1 MMISKLKSLF
11 RLKKK
16 ELQEIYNFKNIFN
29 GTLIVFFLLS
39 LLDGF
44 DIPSKT
50 WEILGTYNLCVM
62 VLLVVFYFVWS
73 IRKRWE
79 WRLAGDDDYI
89 LISICMGMF
98 AWFIGYILRASRVEW
113 IYYANIF
120 IICFLLWA
128 NCKRFR
134 ILYKYFK
141 ERSNKKKKGNLCDL
155 KDLYDGNVQLK
166 DSEIVLIKE
175 EDVDYDLLGRSNI
188 IAQIESMIRW
198 CEVDKRFIIGVSGR
212 WGSGKTTILNIV
224 KSKLRGDENIVIID
238 EFKPW
243 NFQNE
248 ISMIESMLEIILKE
262 SAVGV
267 SWIETERMKQRLTE
281 NLFESNGY
289 WKFLRIFGIGL
300 GRKPEEVGKVIN
312 EYLKA
317 SGKKLVFIID
327 DIERADPDKIFLLF
341 NLISNLFYLN
351 HIIYVLSY
359 DKEQLNSIFE
369 QKGIKTEYLKKII
382 QAEVS
387 VPQIY
392 DGKLEEIIGICL
404 RNLMYAYKAIDFL
417 NNIEDF
423 RFIVRSIS
431 SVCSDLRD
439 VKIFFNSVMTIQRI
453 TGNYLNPVD
462 MLGIQIIKFGNI
474 DLYNDIYQNG
484 VFFVSDDT
492 IFNRKYYM
500 ESYSEK
506 RFNENGKKYFT
517 GLFSNK
523 ENKCYIDILERLF
536 PYVKRYK
543 NGEMLKEHGYI
554 SGQNHRDLVKNKR
567 ICNARYF
574 ELYFTEQSNDFVEI
588 NDSIRNWILKIGE
601 KEKKENK
608 VEFNKILALAQN
620 ESEYLIINMLQIYS
634 DDLDELQAGKIL
646 EVLYDKAL
654 ELDDAHMYTMFSARR
669 LAAFMIGELLEKIQ
683 KDEFD
688 KWLDYVSIDYKKLYF
703 INTIIA
709 SLGEKS
715 PDSEEK
721 RIYKGRAKTFYEKFI
736 LMGVHIRE
744 NRINVYDDF
753 IYQRSNIWAVYHML
767 KDNEEREGVKDY
779 IAYLNDV
786 LNSKNIY
793 RFLWDMIGDSVGR
806 VYSYSFCKENM
817 EPYFSY
823 SCVDALLLEHQLIYG
838 ETEDEK
844 YVRKIYEARDNKGFK
859 GEEII
864 EKTEKRLN
872 L

>member
-1 MMISKLKSLF
+1 MISKLKRIF

-16 ELQEIYNFKNIFN
+16 ELQEIYNFKNIFK
-29 GTLIVFFLLS
+29 GSLIVFFLLS

-44 DIPSKT
+44 DIPSKML
-50 WEILGTYNLCVM
+50 EILGIYNLCVI
-62 VLLVVFYFVWS
+62 VLLVVLYAVWS

-79 WRLAGDDDYI
+79 WNLVGEDDYI
-89 LISICMGMF
+89 LISMCTGMF
-98 AWFIGYILRASRVEW
+98 VWFIGYIFRNSRVEW

-120 IICFLLWA
+120 IICFLVWA
-128 NCKRFR
+128 NWKRFR
-134 ILYKYFK
+134 VLYSSFK

-166 DSEIVLIKE
+166 DSEIALIKE

-188 IAQIESMIRW
+188 IAHIESMIRW
-198 CEVDKRFIIGVSGR
+198 CEADKRFIIGVSGR

-224 KSKLRGDENIVIID
+224 KSKFRDDENIVIID

-262 SAVGV
+262 SAVGI

-300 GRKPEEVGKVIN
+300 GRKPEEIGKVIN
-312 EYLKA
+312 EYLET

-351 HIIYVLSY
+351 HIIYVLPY

-369 QKGIKTEYLKKII
+369 QRGIKTEYLKKII

-387 VPQIY
+387 VPKIHAE
-392 DGKLEEIIGICL
+392 KLEEIVGICL
-404 RNLMYAYKAIDFL
+404 RNLMYTYNAMDFL

-423 RFIVRSIS
+423 RFIMKSIS
-431 SVCSDLRD
+431 SICADLRD
-439 VKIFFNSVMTIQRI
+439 VKIFFNSVLTIQRI
-453 TGNYLNPVD
+453 TENYLNPVD

-474 DLYNDIYQNG
+474 DLYNEIYQHG
-484 VFFVSDDT
+484 KFFVSDDT
-492 IFNRKYYM
+492 VFNKEYYI
-500 ESYSEK
+500 ESLSEEK
-506 RFNENGKKYFT
+506 FNENGKRYFAK
-517 GLFSNK
+517 LFSDKAN
-523 ENKCYIDILERLF
+523 ECYIDILERLF

-543 NGEMLKEHGYI
+543 NGERLKERGYI
-554 SGQNHRDLVKNKR
+554 PGEGHKDLVKNKR

-574 ELYFTEQSNDFVEI
+574 ELYFTEQSNDFVKI
-588 NDSIRNWILKIGE
+588 NDSVKHWILKVGE
-601 KEKKENK
+601 KERTENQ
-608 VEFNKILALAQN
+608 VEFDKILALAPN

-634 DDLDELQAGKIL
+634 DDLDELQAGNIL

-654 ELDDAHMYTMFSARR
+654 ELDDTHMFMVLSARR
-669 LAAFMIGELLEKIQ
+669 LAAFMIGDLLERMQ
-683 KDEFD
+683 KDKFD
-688 KWLDYVSIDYKKLYF
+688 RWLNDVSIDYKKLYF

-709 SLGEKS
+709 SLGERS

-736 LMGVHIRE
+736 LMGVCIRE
-744 NRINVYDDF
+744 NRINVYDDS

-767 KDNEEREGVKDY
+767 KDNEKRDGVKDY
-779 IAYLNDV
+779 IAYLNDI

-793 RFLWDMIGDSVGR
+793 RFLWDMIGDSVGS
-806 VYSYSFCKENM
+806 VYSYSFRKKNM

-823 SCVDALLLEHQLIYG
+823 SYVDALLLEHQIIYG

-844 YVRKIYEARDNKGFK
+844 YVRKVYEARDNKGFEE
-859 GEEII
+859 GEII
-864 EKTEKRLN
+864 EKTEKRLI

>member
-1 MMISKLKSLF
+1 MISKLKRIFL
-11 RLKKK
+11 LKKK
-16 ELQEIYNFKNIFN
+16 ELQGIYNFKNIFK
-29 GTLIVFFLLS
+29 GSLIVFFLLS

-44 DIPSKT
+44 DIPSKIQ
-50 WEILGTYNLCVM
+50 EILGIYNLCVI
-62 VLLVVFYFVWS
+62 VLLVILYVIWS

-79 WRLAGDDDYI
+79 WRLVGEDDYI
-89 LISICMGMF
+89 LISICTGMF
-98 AWFIGYILRASRVEW
+98 VWFIGYILRDSRVEW

-120 IICFLLWA
+120 IICFLVWA
-128 NCKRFR
+128 NWKRFK
-134 ILYKYFK
+134 ILYSSFK
-141 ERSNKKKKGNLCDL
+141 ERSSKKKKGNLCDL

-166 DSEIVLIKE
+166 DSEIALIKE

-198 CEVDKRFIIGVSGR
+198 CEADKRFIIGVSGR

-224 KSKLRGDENIVIID
+224 KSKFRDDENIVIID

-248 ISMIESMLEIILKE
+248 ISMIESLLEIILKE
-262 SAVGV
+262 SAVGI

-289 WKFLRIFGIGL
+289 WKFLRVFGIGL
-300 GRKPEEVGKVIN
+300 GRKPEEIGKVIN
-312 EYLKA
+312 EYLET

-369 QKGIKTEYLKKII
+369 QRGIKTEYLKKII

-387 VPQIY
+387 VPKVHTE
-392 DGKLEEIIGICL
+392 KLEEIVGICL
-404 RNLMYAYKAIDFL
+404 RNLMYAYNVTDFL
-417 NNIEDF
+417 NDIEDF
-423 RFIVRSIS
+423 RFIMKSIS
-431 SVCSDLRD
+431 SICADLRD
-439 VKIFFNSVMTIQRI
+439 VKIFFNSVLTIQRI

-474 DLYNDIYQNG
+474 DLYNEIYQQG
-484 VFFVSDDT
+484 KFFVSDDT
-492 IFNRKYYM
+492 VFNKEYYI
-500 ESYSEK
+500 ESLSEEK
-506 RFNENGKKYFT
+506 FNENGKRYFAN
-517 GLFSNK
+517 LFSDK
-523 ENKCYIDILERLF
+523 ENERYIDILERLF

-543 NGEMLKEHGYI
+543 NGERLKERGYMP
-554 SGQNHRDLVKNKR
+554 GEGHKDLVKHKR

-574 ELYFTEQSNDFVEI
+574 ELYFTEQSNDFVKI
-588 NDSIRNWILKIGE
+588 NDSVKHWILKAGE
-601 KEKKENK
+601 KEKAENQ
-608 VEFNKILALAQN
+608 VEFNKILALAPN

-634 DDLDELQAGKIL
+634 DDLDELQAGNIL

-654 ELDDAHMYTMFSARR
+654 ELDDTHMFMMFSARR
-669 LAAFMIGELLEKIQ
+669 LAAFMIGDLLEKIQ
-683 KDEFD
+683 KGKFD

-709 SLGEKS
+709 SLGERS

-721 RIYKGRAKTFYEKFI
+721 RIYKGRAKSLYEKFI
-736 LMGVHIRE
+736 LMGVCIRE
-744 NRINVYDDF
+744 NQINVYDDS

-767 KDNEEREGVKDY
+767 KDNEDRDGVKDY
-779 IAYLNDV
+779 IAYLNDI

-793 RFLWDMIGDSVGR
+793 RFLWDMIGDSVGSA
-806 VYSYSFCKENM
+806 YSYSFRKKNM
-817 EPYFSY
+817 EPYFPY
-823 SCVDALLLEHQLIYG
+823 SCVDALLLEHQIIYG

-844 YVRKIYEARDNKGFK
+844 YVRKVYEARDNKRFEG
-859 GEEII
+859 GEII
-864 EKTEKRLN
+864 EKTEKRLI